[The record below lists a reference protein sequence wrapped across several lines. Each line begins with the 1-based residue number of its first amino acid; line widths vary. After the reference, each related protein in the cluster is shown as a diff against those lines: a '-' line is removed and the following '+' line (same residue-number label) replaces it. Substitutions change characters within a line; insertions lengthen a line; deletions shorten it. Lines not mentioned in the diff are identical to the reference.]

1 MELTGIIYRLFAWV
15 RPLLW
20 YYHRLGWFLR
30 VAILC
35 FEDDAWCLRLFDNP
49 AARARVEG
57 MLADAEHCLDIAI
70 GLRACE
76 LLGLPAIPEPRPGL
90 RQRARIHTPPSLL
103 RLAARLDRLIDR
115 HNAIERLAQ
124 LRAQRLRRERE
135 AAPVLLEADH
145 RPPALPASPRRLAAS
160 PFFIFPP
167 AAFRCAASPAGQ
179 RIRAPP

>member
-30 VAILC
+30 VAIAC

-70 GLRACE
+70 GLRARE

-115 HNAIERLAQ
+115 HNAIERLAR
-124 LRAQRLRRERE
+124 LRAQRLRRE
-135 AAPVLLEADH
+135 AADAPVMLEADH
-145 RPPALPASPRRLAAS
+145 RPQDAEPSLLMMVVLSPL
-160 PFFIFPP
+160 
-167 AAFRCAASPAGQ
+167 SPATSYVLPTATAGLH
-179 RIRAPP
+179 IRAPP

>member
-30 VAILC
+30 VAIAC

-124 LRAQRLRRERE
+124 LRAERLCREID
-135 AAPVLLEADH
+135 AAPVRLVPDH
-145 RPPALPASPRRLAAS
+145 RPPQAEPSMLMVIALSPL
-160 PFFIFPP
+160 
-167 AAFRCAASPAGQ
+167 SPATSYGFTAVTAGLH
-179 RIRAPP
+179 IRGPP